1 MNINPTSV
9 NFQGRAPQLRTSR
22 FGLIT
27 KDGNV
32 MNVEVLGDLSSKVTS
47 IKCSTVDAVKNYQN
61 KKGFSLSRILKIS
74 EEMQKNVKDGFD
86 FLAEFIKAQKI

>member
-9 NFQGRAPQLRTSR
+9 NFQGRASQLRTSR
-22 FGLIT
+22 FEVLT
-27 KDGNV
+27 RDGRV
-32 MNVEVLGDLSSKVTS
+32 MDVEILGDLGTKVTA
-47 IKCSTVDAVKNYQN
+47 IKCSTIDAVKNYQN

-74 EEMQKNVKDGFD
+74 EEMQKNIKDGFD